1 MRKGSLLA
9 TIWQNGIVRSTVG
22 ASATTA
28 LVATMMF
35 GGGGFNPAVA
45 STANDQAVPT
55 EQPLVK
61 ATQSAEATTEASA
74 AKTSATSSSAAAV
87 ESEQPVEKKAPA
99 AQPSA
104 STETVAPTPPAPK
117 VEAPKVEAP
126 KAEDPK
132 SAAPESEAPVS
143 KKPTESEKIEAP
155 KAEAPT
161 TEALKVSEPTDD
173 AASAM
178 ALEAPMVAA
187 LAALVGGFEID
198 GNLTPNDMSPPGNDW
213 NNVAATVTNDGFG
226 DSTQLGGKENDP
238 STWVN
243 AVASASGKADIGQVR
258 TFTDIVAGSQYMYLG
273 IDRQSGTGSVYYN
286 IELNQVSGTG
296 IIPTRTA
303 GDLLIGVGQGGN
315 GAFEIVGVRKWS
327 GTAWVTVAVP
337 AGSIVGESNAS
348 AIPGYAERT
357 FLESSYNLSALE
369 QAASCNRG
377 SFTQINI
384 RSRASQS
391 ETADLEDR
399 ARAAIN
405 IPPRCAGLTLEKRNE
420 SGALVG
426 GATFKLTPNPVTG
439 TGTLTVTDG
448 GAGDSDGAANG
459 LIRFNTDYFGLTTVE
474 ETVPPAGY
482 LLPAVRTQTVTTA
495 AFGSYVLTF
504 VDPTPWKNLTVSKT
518 AVGSYAVDHTW
529 NIDKSVE
536 LNGAPVTDP
545 VNVAGTT
552 TEDFDYSVQVSQDER
567 TVSNIVVSGVITVNN
582 PNAAP
587 VTATL
592 ADVLADGTLC
602 TIAGSDADNAAPGR
616 QVVVAAGGS
625 TYNYSCAPSAEPA
638 SLAGSNSATVT
649 WDLAKYPQTQAHV
662 DSPNAAGTKT
672 ATAVQAFT
680 YTVTNTN
687 KTITVVDDQQVFVPE
702 WIITWGDGAANLVRN
717 YTVAHGLETAGTC
730 DDFVN
735 TATVVETEQQA
746 STTVTVCSGADLVVT
761 KNVTGAFNRSYPW
774 DIEKTAVDGDG
785 PYETN
790 ADGEVIVDYQV
801 TVTPGTP
808 TDSNWAMTGVMTVE
822 NPNDW
827 QDITA
832 TLSDSVDVGGGAQCV
847 VTGVTGDAAV
857 ADLIPGTPEF
867 DAVIAKNS
875 SMDFDYSCTFTSLP
889 SYTGINTATATW
901 DMATAYTSTGTASG
915 TAAVSVGTWTET
927 ALNKTVTITDNH
939 HLFDPAWT
947 ITWAEGMVPQVRNY
961 SITWTVPD
969 NAEGKC
975 ADFTNIATV
984 TGNNGFTDTDN
995 ATISACYPPKL
1006 NVEKTSDPVTGSYV
1020 EPGSTVA
1027 YTLSF
1032 ENSGGLPA
1040 EVKYIDHLSDVFDD
1054 ATFNLGSLNAETG
1067 LTAVLVGDKIVID
1080 GSVAP
1085 GTTVIVSYSV
1095 TVKTADFGNGVAI
1108 NFLLPDGENPPET
1121 CDPEVVECTEHPI
1134 LGSVLWEKVD
1144 VLGNALSGSEWELTG
1159 PGETAPQSIEDC
1171 IAASAADCTDL
1182 DIDPAAGAFKI
1193 KSLEWGVYAL
1203 KETKAPAGFILD
1215 PTVRTFTIGGAAP
1228 AQMIWD
1234 FDPIEN
1240 EQQPGLDLPLTGGMG
1255 SQTFL
1260 FAGGIALL
1268 ASLALVAWRRRKEG
1282 DVA

>member
-9 TIWQNGIVRSTVG
+9 TIWENGIVRSTVG

-55 EQPLVK
+55 ELPLVK

-74 AKTSATSSSAAAV
+74 AKAAAASPSPATARAV
-87 ESEQPVEKKAPA
+87 EPVEKQA
-99 AQPSA
+99 AVTKEA
-104 STETVAPTPPAPK
+104 DSTEATV
-117 VEAPKVEAP
+117 
-126 KAEDPK
+126 
-132 SAAPESEAPVS
+132 S
-143 KKPTESEKIEAP
+143 
-155 KAEAPT
+155 T
-161 TEALKVSEPTDD
+161 TEASEVEASKSETPRTTAPKTEVPVTKKASETKKSTAPKDERTTTDALRVSEPTDD
-173 AASAM
+173 PAPSLM
-178 ALEAPMVAA
+178 ALENPTVAA
-187 LAALVGGFEID
+187 LAAIIGGFEID
-198 GNLTPNDMSPPGNDW
+198 GNLTPNDMNPSGDDW
-213 NNVAATVTNDGFG
+213 NNVNPTVATDGF
-226 DSTQLGGKENDP
+226 NDA
-238 STWVN
+238 TGLKGTEFDVN
-243 AVASASGKADIGQVR
+243 GWQSEVFTGSGKADIGRVWTHSRIQNENQYFFMAFDR
-258 TFTDIVAGSQYMYLG
+258 AAGN
-273 IDRQSGTGSVYYN
+273 GSVGYA
-286 IELNQVSGTG
+286 IELNQVSSSALKP
-296 IIPTRTA
+296 IRTD
-303 GDLLIGVGQGGN
+303 GDIFISITQGGN
-315 GAFEIVGVRKWS
+315 AGFSILDVGTWS
-327 GTAWVTVAVP
+327 NGAWVWKPIAQIPSSVIT
-337 AGSIVGESNAS
+337 GESNAGN
-348 AIPGYAERT
+348 IPGFDARK
-357 FLESSYNLSALE
+357 FLETSVNLSALE
-369 QAASCNRG
+369 LGASCTRG
-377 SFTQINI
+377 SFVQADI
-384 RSRASQS
+384 RTRASD
-391 ETADLEDR
+391 ETNSALKDR

-405 IPPRCAGLTLEKRNE
+405 IPPRCAGLTLEKKND
-420 SGALVG
+420 SGELVG

-448 GAGDSDGAANG
+448 GAGDSDGTANG
-459 LIRFNTDYFGLTTVE
+459 RIHLDTDYFGLVTVE

-482 LLPAVRTQTVTTA
+482 LLPADRTQTVTPVE
-495 AFGSYVLTF
+495 FGSYVLTF
-504 VDPTPWKNLTVSKT
+504 VDPSPWKNLTVSKT
-518 AVGSYAVDHTW
+518 AVGSYEVDHTW

-790 ADGEVIVDYQV
+790 ADGEVVVDYQV

-857 ADLIPGTPEF
+857 ADLVPGTPEF

-889 SYTGINTATATW
+889 SYTGINTAAATW
-901 DMATAYTSTGTASG
+901 DMATAYTPTGTASG

-995 ATISACYPPKL
+995 STISACYPPKL

-1040 EVKYIDHLSDVFDD
+1040 EVKYIDHLSDIFDD
-1054 ATFNLGSLNAETG
+1054 ATFNLNSLNAETG
-1067 LTAVLVGDKIVID
+1067 LTAVLDGDKIVIT

-1085 GTTVIVSYSV
+1085 GTTVSVSYSV
-1095 TVKTADFGNGVAI
+1095 TVKTDNFGNGVAI
-1108 NFLLPDGENPPET
+1108 NFLLPEGENPPET

-1159 PGETAPQSIEDC
+1159 PGETAPKSIEDC

-1215 PTVRTFTIGGAAP
+1215 STVKTFTIGGAAP

>member
-9 TIWQNGIVRSTVG
+9 TIWQNGIVRSMVG

-61 ATQSAEATTEASA
+61 ATQSAEATPEASA
-74 AKTSATSSSAAAV
+74 AKTIAITPSAAAV
-87 ESEQPVEKKAPA
+87 ESEEPVEKKAPA
-99 AQPSA
+99 
-104 STETVAPTPPAPK
+104 TKAPTTAPDK
-117 VEAPKVEAP
+117 VS
-126 KAEDPK
+126 DPSE
-132 SAAPESEAPVS
+132 SAAPESKKPVPV
-143 KKPTESEKIEAP
+143 KPTETLKSDTAV
-155 KAEAPT
+155 AEATKKSEEEPAVTSARTETGET
-161 TEALKVSEPTDD
+161 TGVSAREGV
-173 AASAM
+173 A
-178 ALEAPMVAA
+178 VAA
-187 LAALVGGFEID
+187 VAGVCDTNLGGGKIGTFMQRSDITSFAN
-198 GNLTPNDMSPPGNDW
+198 GNLSQGLYEGGYVHQRVEMIEMPLGENELVFTYQVRQAGKWAYDFIDQYSMTGATITNTQVDVGSGNDRVDTVHLTF
-213 NNVAATVTNDGFG
+213 NVTAPSVTLLFSAHIASELDHGPGTGASSINGSPYHVTLSSMNCA
-226 DSTQLGGKENDP
+226 STGSRDNQI
-238 STWVN
+238 
-243 AVASASGKADIGQVR
+243 SASSVQ
-258 TFTDIVAGSQYMYLG
+258 AGFV
-273 IDRQSGTGSVYYN
+273 T
-286 IELNQVSGTG
+286 
-296 IIPTRTA
+296 IIK
-303 GDLLIGVGQGGN
+303 D
-315 GAFEIVGVRKWS
+315 
-327 GTAWVTVAVP
+327 AVP
-337 AGSIVGESNAS
+337 ADGTDFNFELKSLKTSDTVEFQLDDS
-348 AIPGYAERT
+348 A
-357 FLESSYNLSALE
+357 
-369 QAASCNRG
+369 
-377 SFTQINI
+377 
-384 RSRASQS
+384 
-391 ETADLEDR
+391 
-399 ARAAIN
+399 
-405 IPPRCAGLTLEKRNE
+405 
-420 SGALVG
+420 V
-426 GATFKLTPNPVTG
+426 
-439 TGTLTVTDG
+439 
-448 GAGDSDGAANG
+448 SD
-459 LIRFNTDYFGLTTVE
+459 TGLTTIPDRSTY
-474 ETVPPAGY
+474 TVAPGGVTISEKDLPAGWNLSNLSCVGVTSTVDLAGRTVSFT
-482 LLPAVRTQTVTTA
+482 LLDNAAVTCTFTNNKTT
-495 AFGSYVLTF
+495 YK
-504 VDPTPWKNLTVSKT
+504 DLTVSKT
-518 AVGSYAVDHTW
+518 AIAKFDRDYDWTIEKNLAAGQEATVKSPTGAVD
-529 NIDKSVE
+529 V
-536 LNGAPVTDP
+536 
-545 VNVAGTT
+545 
-552 TEDFDYSVQVSQDER
+552 DYSVLVKAGAPKD
-567 TVSNIVVSGVITVNN
+567 SNFVVDGVITVVNAN
-582 PNAAP
+582 TVAINAVTLSDTLPGAQCSVSTSAGISVGAPVSIPVGTSTFRYTCAMPAGTNAATQGINT
-587 VTATL
+587 VTATWSSASYFGTSGQAVATRSFTFVGVSPTVTDGSVTVTDTEFDL
-592 ADVLADGTLC
+592 A
-602 TIAGSDADNAAPGR
+602 TIAGGNVVTVASSPRTFDYSITWPGVVGECSPYINTATYLETDGGTGSD
-616 QVVVAAGGS
+616 
-625 TYNYSCAPSAEPA
+625 
-638 SLAGSNSATVT
+638 SATV
-649 WDLAKYPQTQAHV
+649 D
-662 DSPNAAGTKT
+662 
-672 ATAVQAFT
+672 
-680 YTVTNTN
+680 
-687 KTITVVDDQQVFVPE
+687 
-702 WIITWGDGAANLVRN
+702 
-717 YTVAHGLETAGTC
+717 
-730 DDFVN
+730 
-735 TATVVETEQQA
+735 
-746 STTVTVCSGADLVVT
+746 VCLGADLVVT

-790 ADGEVIVDYQV
+790 ADGEVVVDYQV

-847 VTGVTGDAAV
+847 VTGVTGDATV
-857 ADLIPGTPEF
+857 ADLVPGTPEF

-875 SMDFDYSCTFTSLP
+875 TMDFDYSCTFTSLP

-901 DMATAYTSTGTASG
+901 DMATAFTPTGTASG

-927 ALNKTVTITDNH
+927 ALNKTVTITDDH
-939 HLFDPAWT
+939 HIFDPAWT
-947 ITWAEGMVPQVRNY
+947 ITWTQGMLPQVKNY
-961 SITWTVPD
+961 SITWTVPE

-975 ADFTNIATV
+975 ADFTNTATV

-1020 EPGSTVA
+1020 EPGSTVE

-1040 EVKYIDHLSDVFDD
+1040 DVNYVDHLADVFDD

-1095 TVKTADFGNGVAI
+1095 TVKTAEFGNGVAI

-1144 VLGNALSGSEWELTG
+1144 VLGNALSGSEWEVTG

>member
-1 MRKGSLLA
+1 M
-9 TIWQNGIVRSTVG
+9 TC
-22 ASATTA
+22 
-28 LVATMMF
+28 
-35 GGGGFNPAVA
+35 
-45 STANDQAVPT
+45 
-55 EQPLVK
+55 
-61 ATQSAEATTEASA
+61 
-74 AKTSATSSSAAAV
+74 
-87 ESEQPVEKKAPA
+87 
-99 AQPSA
+99 
-104 STETVAPTPPAPK
+104 
-117 VEAPKVEAP
+117 
-126 KAEDPK
+126 
-132 SAAPESEAPVS
+132 
-143 KKPTESEKIEAP
+143 
-155 KAEAPT
+155 
-161 TEALKVSEPTDD
+161 
-173 AASAM
+173 
-178 ALEAPMVAA
+178 
-187 LAALVGGFEID
+187 
-198 GNLTPNDMSPPGNDW
+198 
-213 NNVAATVTNDGFG
+213 
-226 DSTQLGGKENDP
+226 
-238 STWVN
+238 
-243 AVASASGKADIGQVR
+243 
-258 TFTDIVAGSQYMYLG
+258 TFT
-273 IDRQSGTGSVYYN
+273 
-286 IELNQVSGTG
+286 
-296 IIPTRTA
+296 
-303 GDLLIGVGQGGN
+303 
-315 GAFEIVGVRKWS
+315 
-327 GTAWVTVAVP
+327 
-337 AGSIVGESNAS
+337 
-348 AIPGYAERT
+348 
-357 FLESSYNLSALE
+357 
-369 QAASCNRG
+369 
-377 SFTQINI
+377 
-384 RSRASQS
+384 
-391 ETADLEDR
+391 
-399 ARAAIN
+399 
-405 IPPRCAGLTLEKRNE
+405 
-420 SGALVG
+420 
-426 GATFKLTPNPVTG
+426 
-439 TGTLTVTDG
+439 
-448 GAGDSDGAANG
+448 
-459 LIRFNTDYFGLTTVE
+459 NTKSTYKD
-474 ETVPPAGY
+474 
-482 LLPAVRTQTVTTA
+482 
-495 AFGSYVLTF
+495 
-504 VDPTPWKNLTVSKT
+504 LTVSKT
-518 AVGSYAVDHTW
+518 AIAKFDRDYDWSIEKNLAAGQDATVKSPTGAVD
-529 NIDKSVE
+529 V
-536 LNGAPVTDP
+536 
-545 VNVAGTT
+545 
-552 TEDFDYSVQVSQDER
+552 DYSVLVKAGAPKD
-567 TVSNIVVSGVITVNN
+567 SNFVVDGVITVVNAN
-582 PNAAP
+582 TVAINAVTLSDTLPGAQCSISTSAGIPVGAPVSIPVGTSTFRYTCAMPAGTNAATQGINT
-587 VTATL
+587 VTATWNSASYFGTDGEASATKNFTYVGVSPTVTDDSVTVTDTKFDL
-592 ADVLADGTLC
+592 A
-602 TIAGSDADNAAPGR
+602 TIAGGN
-616 QVVVAAGGS
+616 VVTVAS
-625 TYNYSCAPSAEPA
+625 SPRTFDYS
-638 SLAGSNSATVT
+638 
-649 WDLAKYPQTQAHV
+649 
-662 DSPNAAGTKT
+662 
-672 ATAVQAFT
+672 
-680 YTVTNTN
+680 
-687 KTITVVDDQQVFVPE
+687 
-702 WIITWGDGAANLVRN
+702 ITWPGVVGECTP
-717 YTVAHGLETAGTC
+717 Y
-730 DDFVN
+730 VN
-735 TATVVETEQQA
+735 TATYLETDGGTGSDSATVEICLG
-746 STTVTVCSGADLVVT
+746 SDLVVT

-774 DIEKTAVDGDG
+774 DIEKTALDGDG

-790 ADGEVIVDYQV
+790 ADGEVVVDYQV

-901 DMATAYTSTGTASG
+901 DMATAFTPTGTASG

-927 ALNKTVTITDNH
+927 ALNKTVTITDDH
-939 HLFDPAWT
+939 HIFDPAWT
-947 ITWAEGMVPQVRNY
+947 ITWTQGMLPQVKNY

-975 ADFTNIATV
+975 ADFTNTATV

-1020 EPGSTVA
+1020 EPGSTVE

-1040 EVKYIDHLSDVFDD
+1040 DVNYVDHLADIFDD

-1108 NFLLPDGENPPET
+1108 NFLLPDGEIPPET

-1159 PGETAPQSIEDC
+1159 PGETAPKSIEDC

-1215 PTVRTFTIGGAAP
+1215 STVRTFTIGGAAP